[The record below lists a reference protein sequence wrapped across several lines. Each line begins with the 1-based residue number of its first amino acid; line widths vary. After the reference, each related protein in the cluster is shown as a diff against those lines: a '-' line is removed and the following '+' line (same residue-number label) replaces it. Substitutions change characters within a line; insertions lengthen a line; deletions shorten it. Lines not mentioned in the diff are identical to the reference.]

1 MERHVVIVYD
11 SLSSFLAKYSIIVH
25 YLRGRGFSITEQQLP
40 CNEYSFVRSSH
51 LLMIC
56 DQRLDVS
63 YAETTIRN
71 IGAKVNLL
79 LTGEITVSEFNRLRR
94 VGLNGL
100 MRLAATPEQVY
111 TVFSLLSEHS
121 VLNTSLI
128 VPTAILSK
136 LSEREKQVL
145 KLIAEG
151 LTIKE
156 IGNRFSISPNTV
168 KIHFNAIRVKLGLPN
183 KAQLIRFYLENCVPD
198 R

>member
-1 MERHVVIVYD
+1 
-11 SLSSFLAKYSIIVH
+11 
-25 YLRGRGFSITEQQLP
+25 
-40 CNEYSFVRSSH
+40 
-51 LLMIC
+51 MIC

>member
-11 SLSSFLAKYSIIVH
+11 SLSSFLAKYFIIAN
-25 YLRGRGFSITEQQLP
+25 YLRDRGFSITEQQLP
-40 CNEYSFVRSSH
+40 CNEYSFMKVSH

-56 DQRLDVS
+56 NQGTDVS